1 MYLNVNQLNAGL
13 FSSMGTKDFY
23 WAIYLLLSMGVLSY
37 HSKGLTLAHSK
48 DEQSAY

>member
-1 MYLNVNQLNAGL
+1 MYLNVSQLDAVL

-37 HSKGLTLAHSK
+37 HSKGVTLAHSK
-48 DEQSAY
+48 DVPSAY